1 MVMRFY
7 AQELRYGKIED
18 FIGKPLV
25 LFLLRN
31 SYFIIGTLYLRTS
44 KTFAAGIRACTFVAD
59 ILGFHIYLHLAI
71 YLSQQHLIFEQP
83 YILIEFQPN

>member
-1 MVMRFY
+1 MVMRVY

-31 SYFIIGTLYLRTS
+31 SYFIIGTAFR
-44 KTFAAGIRACTFVAD
+44 
-59 ILGFHIYLHLAI
+59 FHRRFDHAVIDLKD
-71 YLSQQHLIFEQP
+71 
-83 YILIEFQPN
+83 

>member
-1 MVMRFY
+1 MVMRVY

-31 SYFIIGTLYLRTS
+31 SYFVIGTLLVLLTS
-44 KTFAAGIRACTFVAD
+44 GCLLIYAFYPPAL
-59 ILGFHIYLHLAI
+59 LGAVRM
-71 YLSQQHLIFEQP
+71 SP
-83 YILIEFQPN
+83 